1 MGLIMAGSSCLM
13 LSWTFNISAEGKL
26 RDRVTIFRR
35 WTMLSDSSCTA
46 SGVSLGLIFAL
57 DRSSGAMRLSFQ
69 EEGNAWGANLSNKFK

>member
-13 LSWTFNISAEGKL
+13 LSWTFNNSAEGKL